1 LIAFFKVYEEI
12 VHFSQVAIGN
22 FHCLSLGCVLSEWN
36 WTGFPKYTWLKASE
50 FEGYEFEE

>member
-50 FEGYEFEE
+50 FEGYKFEE